1 MGYVLFI
8 LLLRELTFQFVEVNV
23 GGLEVGLHADKEVV
37 VVLVEL
43 VQQVAGDQP
52 QLVGDPLTS

>member
-8 LLLRELTFQFVEVNV
+8 LLLRELTFQLVEVNV

-37 VVLVEL
+37 VVIVEL

>member
-1 MGYVLFI
+1 MGYVMFI
-8 LLLRELTFQFVEVNV
+8 LLLRELTLQFLEVDV

>member
-8 LLLRELTFQFVEVNV
+8 LLLRELTFQLVEVNV

>member
-1 MGYVLFI
+1 MDYVMFI
-8 LLLRELTFQFVEVNV
+8 LLLRELTLQFVEVDV